1 MSLSYIV
8 KEGFAG
14 LRRTRLASMTS
25 VVALVISVLMISVL
39 FRLAWNGFEVAQAM
53 RAQVEIDVFLVE
65 LSDDR
70 VDQLRDDL
78 TNLDGVGEIE
88 YISQDDAAEIFRE
101 EFGAEGESLAD
112 LRFLPASF
120 RIQIDDETSSEE
132 VASLVSQIEGYRG
145 VDEVV
150 YNQQLLELLEDRME
164 TLIYAGIAVGLLILL
179 TAVVLVFNT
188 IRLTIYAKRDLIK
201 AMKLVGATNGFI
213 RRPFVIEGFIQ
224 GVVAGMIAVGLHWA
238 TFEYIIPYYLP
249 EIGVMTWPFDYWYYT
264 IGGAVLFAVLLGLF
278 GSRWAAKKFIK
289 DHTVAPV

>member
-1 MSLSYIV
+1 MSISYIV

-14 LRRTRLASMTS
+14 LKRTRLASMTS
-25 VVALVISVLMISVL
+25 VVALVISVLMLSIL
-39 FRLAWNGFEVAQAM
+39 FRLAWNGYEVAQAM
-53 RAQVEIDVFLVE
+53 RAQVEIDVFLMD

-70 VDQLRDDL
+70 VDQLHNDL
-78 TNLDGVGEIE
+78 SDLSGIGEIE
-88 YISQDDAAEIFRE
+88 YISKDEAADIFRD

-120 RIQIDDETSSEE
+120 RIQIEDETSSEE
-132 VASLVSQIEGYRG
+132 VAALVSEIESYRG

-164 TLIYAGIAVGLLILL
+164 TMIYAGAAVGFLILL

-224 GVVAGMIAVGLHWA
+224 GVIAGCFAVGFHWV
-238 TFEYIIPYYLP
+238 TFEYLIPYYLP
-249 EIGVMTWPFDYWYYT
+249 EIGVMTWPFDHWYY
-264 IGGAVLFAVLLGLF
+264 IAGGTVLFAILLGLF